1 MILYERERE
10 REGEDLK
17 TRLVERGAEIA
28 ACIIA
33 SAALFFC
40 TFFFFKKKTKRTRR
54 KHSKREREREAER
67 SLQPA
72 EVTDPSVDIWQSS
85 NLRLLLLC
93 FPFLWFGFSRTWL
106 LPAAPL
112 PLRLPLPMDRRIDRS
127 VSRGESETDLLRQN
141 IEQQLSRLLQQLQD
155 LEDLRESLDEDEY
168 RSTKE
173 DTILQMKEFEASL
186 KAMAS
191 GDMTLVDSLGS
202 MQLAIQERRRE
213 EDRHRQR

>member
-1 MILYERERE
+1 
-10 REGEDLK
+10 
-17 TRLVERGAEIA
+17 
-28 ACIIA
+28 
-33 SAALFFC
+33 
-40 TFFFFKKKTKRTRR
+40 
-54 KHSKREREREAER
+54 
-67 SLQPA
+67 
-72 EVTDPSVDIWQSS
+72 
-85 NLRLLLLC
+85 
-93 FPFLWFGFSRTWL
+93 
-106 LPAAPL
+106 
-112 PLRLPLPMDRRIDRS
+112 MDRRIDRS